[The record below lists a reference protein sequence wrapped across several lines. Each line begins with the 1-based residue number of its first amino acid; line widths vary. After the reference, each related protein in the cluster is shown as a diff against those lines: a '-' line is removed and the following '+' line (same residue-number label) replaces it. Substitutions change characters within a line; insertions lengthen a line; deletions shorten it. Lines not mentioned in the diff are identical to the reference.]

1 MIKSVDGGNNWI
13 SKNVPDVDVQ
23 AIGFV
28 TENHGWI
35 GGHHTGFYE
44 TLDGGDTWTN
54 TTVGSNLNRIF
65 FISDQ
70 LACLRN
76 YKCQI
81 IYHRTFTEQ
90 DRIR

>member
-35 GGHHTGFYE
+35 GGHLLFYE
-44 TLDGGDTWTN
+44 TLDGGAD
-54 TTVGSNLNRIF
+54 
-65 FISDQ
+65 
-70 LACLRN
+70 
-76 YKCQI
+76 
-81 IYHRTFTEQ
+81 
-90 DRIR
+90 